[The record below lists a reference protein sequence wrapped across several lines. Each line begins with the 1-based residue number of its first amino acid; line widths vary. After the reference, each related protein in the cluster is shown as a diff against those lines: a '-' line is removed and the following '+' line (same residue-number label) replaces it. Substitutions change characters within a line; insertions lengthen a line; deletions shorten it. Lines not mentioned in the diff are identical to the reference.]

1 MEGLVE
7 GFEIH
12 GCLVGEKRGGKG
24 SGEGLQILQN
34 TASLNSPK
42 LEILLEI
49 LLEIFRIEH
58 YKRNNLSLL
67 PTILGVEELVI

>member
-7 GFEIH
+7 GYEIH

-34 TASLNSPK
+34 TAILNSPK
-42 LEILLEI
+42 LEI

-58 YKRNNLSLL
+58 YKRNNLALL